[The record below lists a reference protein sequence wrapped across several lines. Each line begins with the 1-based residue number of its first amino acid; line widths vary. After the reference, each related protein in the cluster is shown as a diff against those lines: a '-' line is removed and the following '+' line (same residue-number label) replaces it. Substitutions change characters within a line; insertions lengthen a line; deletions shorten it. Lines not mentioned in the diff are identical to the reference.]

1 VPGLAGAEDRG
12 TDGKPALATGSGSL
26 ATRGRSG
33 SSRNKNKR
41 RRNSSGS
48 AREEDET
55 EEDSCS
61 TVSAFSLRSESDES
75 NSDDETQGDLQAAT
89 GPTLRQ
95 AFLDSAREGF
105 RRLLAL
111 HLTAKA
117 EAERDRK
124 SNQCFIVRWYR
135 RIFQP
140 HRAPAT
146 KPRPPG
152 AVMGLC
158 GGSSSRSN
166 DVNAASVANNSS
178 SNRPVRPIKRPGA
191 NLEPC
196 GSGCPSSSSSSKE
209 VIQPATQAEIA
220 LLQELTRTD
229 NLMWTLFVETQEPE
243 LGAKLLPGLFEAADQ
258 SDSGGGG
265 GRRDPFS

>member
-1 VPGLAGAEDRG
+1 
-12 TDGKPALATGSGSL
+12 
-26 ATRGRSG
+26 
-33 SSRNKNKR
+33 
-41 RRNSSGS
+41 
-48 AREEDET
+48 
-55 EEDSCS
+55 
-61 TVSAFSLRSESDES
+61 VSAFSLRSESDES
-75 NSDDETQGDLQAAT
+75 NSDDETQGEPVSGGT

-117 EAERDRK
+117 AAERDRK

-146 KPRPPG
+146 KARPPG
-152 AVMGLC
+152 AVMGFC
-158 GGSSSRSN
+158 GGSSRSN
-166 DVNAASVANNSS
+166 DVNAISS
-178 SNRPVRPIKRPGA
+178 RPVPVRPIKRPGA
-191 NLEPC
+191 NANLEQ
-196 GSGCPSSSSSSKE
+196 PSTSTSSTTACSKE

-220 LLQELTRTD
+220 LLQELTRVD

-243 LGAKLLPGLFEAADQ
+243 LGAMLLPGLFEADAQ
-258 SDSGGGG
+258 SDCGAG